1 MGVSTRRSDGKSV
14 QLVAPV
20 DVTGGDPVL
29 IDGWHGIADTDAAAG
44 DLVSVEVEASVHEL
58 ELASGETGASVG
70 DVVYITGDTA
80 GEDVA
85 LGLDPADGGVAFAK
99 IVEVDDTNELIVL
112 GRLLENR
119 PDATSPAA

>member
-1 MGVSTRRSDGKSV
+1 MANTRRTDGKAV

-20 DVTGGDPVL
+20 DVEAGDPVL
-29 IDGWHGIADTDAAAG
+29 IDGWHGVAVTGAAA
-44 DLVSVEVEASVHEL
+44 DELVAVEVEASVHEL

-70 DVVYITGDTA
+70 DIVYITGDTA

-99 IVEVDDTNELIVL
+99 IVEVDDDNELIVL

-119 PDATSPAA
+119 PDATS

>member
-1 MGVSTRRSDGKSV
+1 MGVNTRRTDGKAV

-29 IDGWHGIADTDAAAG
+29 IDGWHGIAVTDAVA
-44 DLVSVEVEASVHEL
+44 DELVAVEVEASVHEL
-58 ELASGETGASVG
+58 ELAAGETGASVG
-70 DVVYITGDTA
+70 DVVYIDGTTA
-80 GEDVA
+80 TEDVELVLTPTA
-85 LGLDPADGGVAFAK
+85 TSQAFAK
-99 IVEVDDTNELIVL
+99 IVEVDDDNELIVL